1 MKHLYGDRVY
11 VDSVGVRADDL
22 NSFAVTVLAEIG
34 IDMSQHIAKTFD
46 ESNDT
51 SFDLVISLSPEA
63 QHSAVEMT
71 RTSACEVEY
80 WPTQDATA
88 VHGSRERILDA
99 FREVRNTLVHRIQDR
114 FGPLAAGNE

>member
-1 MKHLYGDRVY
+1 MKYLYGHAVY
-11 VDSVGVRADDL
+11 IDSVGVRGGEVDH
-22 NSFAVTVLAEIG
+22 FAVAVMDEIG
-34 IDMSQHIAKTFD
+34 IDVSRHRSK
-46 ESNDT
+46 
-51 SFDLVISLSPEA
+51 SFGDLDDDSYDLVISLSPEA